1 MKYLN
6 KEKSSKT
13 YQCHNV
19 RDDIYNHQG
28 MMAVE
33 ERRIFK
39 KKKNIKKGGTIT
51 TENIRFCF
59 KKINSSLVASD

>member
-33 ERRIFK
+33 ERRK
-39 KKKNIKKGGTIT
+39 KPIKH
-51 TENIRFCF
+51 
-59 KKINSSLVASD
+59 

>member
-33 ERRIFK
+33 ERRK
-39 KKKNIKKGGTIT
+39 KLNIIKK
-51 TENIRFCF
+51 EEPLRQ
-59 KKINSSLVASD
+59 KKLGFV